1 VGEPERPA
9 ATQPMATQHPAH
21 DVMLPRG
28 LGLQSPCQWTLY
40 STVTDTL
47 IVCW

>member
-1 VGEPERPA
+1 VGEAYPGGGMDNPD
-9 ATQPMATQHPAH
+9 QPTP
-21 DVMLPRG
+21 
-28 LGLQSPCQWTLY
+28 Y